1 MSSYAKPSAIAPE
14 PNSVL
19 GREREERKQIPQT
32 SKANNVVA
40 TMQEPKLNLSAEEQ
54 IRERAYELYLQRG
67 SREGF
72 AERDWLDAEYEILA
86 NR

>member
-19 GREREERKQIPQT
+19 GREREQRKQIPQT
-32 SKANNVVA
+32 SKANNVVSS
-40 TMQEPKLNLSAEEQ
+40 TPEPKLNLSVEDQ

-67 SREGF
+67 SREGN
-72 AERDWLDAEYEILA
+72 AEQDWLDAEYEILA

>member
-19 GREREERKQIPQT
+19 GREREQRKQIPQT
-32 SKANNVVA
+32 SKANNVSS
-40 TMQEPKLNLSAEEQ
+40 MPEPKLNLSVEDQ

-67 SREGF
+67 SREGH
-72 AERDWLDAEYEILA
+72 AEQDWLDAEYEILA
-86 NR
+86 SR